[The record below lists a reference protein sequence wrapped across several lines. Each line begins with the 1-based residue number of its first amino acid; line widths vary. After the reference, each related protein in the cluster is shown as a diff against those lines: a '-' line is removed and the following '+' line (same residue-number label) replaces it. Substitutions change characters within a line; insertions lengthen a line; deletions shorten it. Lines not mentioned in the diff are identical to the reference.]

1 MAKHYKTYGR
11 KYLKVA
17 FVFLCHLV
25 LIALTVSGIWVLE
38 RLFHVYWQTT
48 EPLLFDHVPL
58 KYPFQFIDLVI
69 ILLFGYRGF
78 REINEILKG

>member
-11 KYLKVA
+11 KYAKVA
-17 FVFLCHLV
+17 FVFVCHLG
-25 LIALTVSGIWVLE
+25 LIALSVTGIYGLE
-38 RLFHVYWQTT
+38 LLFHSYWKTT

-58 KYPFQFIDLVI
+58 KYPFQFIDLVL

-78 REINEILKG
+78 REINEILTG